1 MNDETLTQRDGSPDS
16 GGLIDLVSDV
26 PLQVTVEIGGARM
39 LLRDVLELESGSVVE
54 LDRETGQL
62 ADVLVNGRLVAR
74 GDVTAAG
81 ERVAVRIVELVG
93 SGRR

>member
-1 MNDETLTQRDGSPDS
+1 VNDETLKQRDGSPNAD
-16 GGLIDLVSDV
+16 GLIDLVSDV

-81 ERVAVRIVELVG
+81 ERVAVRIVELIG

>member
-1 MNDETLTQRDGSPDS
+1 MNDETLKQRDGSPNAD
-16 GGLIDLVSDV
+16 GLIDLVSDV

-81 ERVAVRIVELVG
+81 ERVAVRIVELIG